1 MRAADRYKAGL
12 TKAAALRNSTYRWN
26 LGWWRCHSH
35 VVIWP
40 QARSTPGIV
49 HIQEF
54 VQVKGPCRS
63 SKLVHFWPE
72 RYSLGLEAVG
82 DPNRMAR
89 CPAARLLHVKY
100 VVRVAEKMCSQLAE
114 GLGDGAA
121 HHTDEAIHDQLLD
134 W

>member
-26 LGWWRCHSH
+26 LGWWRGHSH

-40 QARSTPGIV
+40 QARSNPGIV
-49 HIQEF
+49 PIQEF

-63 SKLVHFWPE
+63 SQLVHLWPE

-82 DPNRMAR
+82 DPNRLAR
-89 CPAARLLHVKY
+89 CPAARLLLVKY
-100 VVRVAEKMCSQLAE
+100 VVRVAEKKNTQQTE
-114 GLGDGAA
+114 KQGDGAA
-121 HHTDEAIHDQLLD
+121 H
-134 W
+134 